1 MRGSTPK
8 ESIALFLL
16 FLIAIIGIVL
26 ILTLR
31 SGYQHTLIL
40 SVMMIVYFM
49 RSMLFR
55 ELREL

>member
-8 ESIALFLL
+8 ESITLFPL
-16 FLIAIIGIVL
+16 FLIAVIGIVL

-31 SGYQHTLIL
+31 SGYQHALIL

-49 RSMLFR
+49 RSMLFG